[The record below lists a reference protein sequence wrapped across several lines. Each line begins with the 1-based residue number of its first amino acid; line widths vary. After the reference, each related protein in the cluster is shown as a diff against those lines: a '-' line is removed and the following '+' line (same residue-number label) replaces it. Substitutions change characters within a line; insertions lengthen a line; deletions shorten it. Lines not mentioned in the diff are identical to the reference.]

1 MAKEMTDS
9 KKPKILQLDNCKQ
22 SQQKRLGETTSFA
35 PLSGKLCNSC
45 SQLRG
50 SPNWGRILKNEV

>member
-22 SQQKRLGETTSFA
+22 SQQGRLGETT
-35 PLSGKLCNSC
+35 L
-45 SQLRG
+45 
-50 SPNWGRILKNEV
+50 

>member
-22 SQQKRLGETTSFA
+22 SQQGRLGETTSLA
-35 PLSGKLCNSC
+35 PLSGKLCNFC
-45 SQLRG
+45 SQLRA
-50 SPNWGRILKNEV
+50 SPT